1 MQKKQSNK
9 SRIRIFSKFLSL
21 VALVVLVIFLF
32 LIYKVNVLPSKYF
45 KLIAGVL
52 IFLEAIYLLTC
63 VNKRIKVGVL
73 MFMNLIAVIAI
84 AAEGYGSWK
93 IYKTYDFLHNSMQ
106 AQETKDIYYIVV
118 NSKSNYNDLSS
129 IEGKTVYYYNDSEDY
144 ETLKNNVKNKV
155 SVVLDEVDDYSEL
168 MDSIL
173 EDEDRIILID
183 ESSYNAYFE
192 NNGDVDGSSQISI
205 KDNFKVLDKFE
216 IVKKLKLN
224 DSKKDITTEPFI
236 VYLSGI
242 DTRTDSMPTKNLS
255 DVNMFIVVNPQTRKI
270 LSVNVPRDYYVQL
283 HGTTGL
289 KDKLTH
295 AGMRGGVTL
304 SKATM
309 EDLLGYEA
317 DYYVRVNFK
326 AVTKLVDAIGGIT
339 IDSKDNYTYTL
350 HHDKSCKIRPGK
362 NNLNSSCALAF
373 VRERYAYKTGDRH
386 RGENQQQVIQ
396 AVVDKLSSSKTLIMK
411 YDKILKALEGSFESN
426 LSTDNITSLVQ
437 FQINDMRGWE
447 FVTSNLNGSGG
458 MEPCYSFPNSK
469 LSVMYQDQQTIDAAK
484 AKIKEVLEEESED

>member
-1 MQKKQSNK
+1 MSKNQNKKNG
-9 SRIRIFSKFLSL
+9 IRKFSKLLSIIALIILIVFLY
-21 VALVVLVIFLF
+21 
-32 LIYKVNVLPSKYF
+32 LIYKVNVLPTKYF
-45 KLIAGVL
+45 SLIACVL

-63 VNKRIKVGVL
+63 VNKKIKTSVL
-73 MFMNLIAVIAI
+73 TFMNVIAI
-84 AAEGYGSWK
+84 LAIAIEGYGSYK

-106 AQETKDIYYIVV
+106 AQQTKDVYYIVV
-118 NSKSNYNDLSS
+118 SSKSNYSDLNS
-129 IEGKTVYYYNDSEDY
+129 IEGKTVYYYNDSDDY
-144 ETLKNNVKNKV
+144 ETLKNNVKDKV
-155 SVVLDEVDDYSEL
+155 SVVLDEVDDYSKL
-168 MDSIL
+168 MDSII
-173 EDEDRIILID
+173 EDESRIILID

-192 NNGDVDGSSQISI
+192 NQETDGSTEEFSKNS
-205 KDNFKVLDKFE
+205 FKILDKFE
-216 IVKKLKLN
+216 LVKQLEMN
-224 DSKKDITTEPFI
+224 DSKKDITTSPFI

-255 DVNMFIVVNPQTRKI
+255 DVNMFVVVNPQTRKI
-270 LSVNVPRDYYVQL
+270 LLVNVPRDYYVQL

-295 AGMRGGVTL
+295 AGMRGGVKL

-326 AVTKLVDAIGGIT
+326 AVIKLVDAIGGIT

-350 HHDKSCKIRPGK
+350 HHDRSCRIRPGK
-362 NNLNSSCALAF
+362 NNLNASCALAF

-386 RGENQQQVIQ
+386 RGENQQQVIE

-437 FQINDMRGWE
+437 FQINDMRGWNFE
-447 FVTSNLNGSGG
+447 TSNLNGSGG

-469 LSVMYQDQQTIDAAK
+469 LSVMYQDQKTIDAAK
-484 AKIKEVLEEESED
+484 AKIKEVLNEIED